1 LRKTVP
7 LVGGTPRQR
16 ERPLSSY
23 RCYLLDVTDPIAA
36 DHFVE
41 CATDDPAQTRADE
54 LLADTEYSAMEVWI
68 ARASF
73 ARQSN
78 IAGVLF

>member
-1 LRKTVP
+1 VF
-7 LVGGTPRQR
+7 
-16 ERPLSSY
+16 
-23 RCYLLDVTDPIAA
+23 LDVTYHVAA

-41 CATDDPAQTRADE
+41 WATDDLAQTRADE
-54 LLADTEYSAMEVWI
+54 LLADYSAMEVWI

>member
-1 LRKTVP
+1 V
-7 LVGGTPRQR
+7 
-16 ERPLSSY
+16 
-23 RCYLLDVTDPIAA
+23 A